1 MKMNKI
7 IISGVIIG
15 TITGLLLLLMF
26 AYIQIQSGIP
36 LRDLLLN
43 VDFIYSGPLNI
54 LTEIALHM
62 LVSIIIAVLL
72 KSVFVYKRSWYLV
85 ITVIIF
91 LITVALY
98 YILQAI
104 GHSITIFDNKI
115 GLILWTI
122 FHIGYFQLIY
132 YMYKI
137 GY

>member
-1 MKMNKI
+1 MNKI

-62 LVSIIIAVLL
+62 IVSIIIAVLL

>member
-1 MKMNKI
+1 MNKI

-91 LITVALY
+91 LTTVALY

-104 GHSITIFDNKI
+104 GHSVTIFDNKI
-115 GLILWTI
+115 GFTLWTI

>member
-1 MKMNKI
+1 MNKI
-7 IISGVIIG
+7 IISGVITG
-15 TITGLLLLLMF
+15 MITGLLLLLMF

-36 LRDLLLN
+36 LMDLLLN

-54 LTEIALHM
+54 LTEIGLH
-62 LVSIIIAVLL
+62 LIVSIVIAIFL
-72 KSVFVYKRSWYLV
+72 KAAFVYKRSWYIL
-85 ITVIIF
+85 ITVVTF

-98 YILQAI
+98 FILQAI
-104 GHSITIFDNKI
+104 GHSVTIFDNRI
-115 GLILWTI
+115 GLTLWTI

>member
-1 MKMNKI
+1 MNKI

-26 AYIQIQSGIP
+26 AYIQILSGIP
-36 LRDLLLN
+36 LMDLLLN
-43 VDFIYSGPLNI
+43 VDFIFSGPLNT
-54 LTEIALHM
+54 LTEIGLH
-62 LVSIIIAVLL
+62 LIVSIIIAVLL
-72 KSVFVYKRSWYLV
+72 KAVYVYRQSWYIFV
-85 ITVIIF
+85 TVVIF

-98 YILQAI
+98 FILQAI
-104 GHSITIFDNKI
+104 GHSVIIFENRI
-115 GLILWTI
+115 GLTLWTI

>member
-7 IISGVIIG
+7 IISGVITG

-26 AYIQIQSGIP
+26 AYIQMQSGIP
-36 LRDLLLN
+36 LMDLLLN

-54 LTEIALHM
+54 LTEIGLH
-62 LVSIIIAVLL
+62 LIISIAIAVLL
-72 KSVFVYKRSWYLV
+72 KAVYVYRQSWYIFVTIV
-85 ITVIIF
+85 IL

-98 YILQAI
+98 FILQAI
-104 GHSITIFDNKI
+104 GHSVIIYENRI
-115 GLILWTI
+115 GLTLWTV

>member
-1 MKMNKI
+1 MNKI
-7 IISGVIIG
+7 IFSGVIIG

-36 LRDLLLN
+36 LMDLLLN

-54 LTEIALHM
+54 LVEIGLH
-62 LVSIIIAVLL
+62 LIVSIIIAVLL
-72 KSVFVYKRSWYLV
+72 KAVFVYKRSWYIFV
-85 ITVIIF
+85 TVVIF

-98 YILQAI
+98 FILQAI
-104 GHSITIFDNKI
+104 GHSVIIFDNRI
-115 GLILWTI
+115 GLTLWTI
-122 FHIGYFQLIY
+122 FHLGYFQLIY

>member
-7 IISGVIIG
+7 IISGVLIG

-62 LVSIIIAVLL
+62 IVSIIIAVLL
-72 KSVFVYKRSWYLV
+72 QSVFVYERAWYLV
-85 ITVIIF
+85 ITVIIS

-98 YILQAI
+98 YILEGI
-104 GHSITIFDNKI
+104 GHNVTLFDNKI
-115 GLILWTI
+115 GFTLCTM

-132 YMYKI
+132 YTYKI

>member
-1 MKMNKI
+1 MNKI

>member
-1 MKMNKI
+1 MNKI
-7 IISGVIIG
+7 IFSGVIIG

-36 LRDLLLN
+36 LMDLLLN

-62 LVSIIIAVLL
+62 IVSIIIAVLL